1 MPKGQEPA
9 DLLQLSGSV
18 LRLARALER
27 GIDRALGPDLELG
40 GRDYLLLRLVQ
51 QGIDNPGDVAS
62 ELNLPPANVSR
73 AIGRLTDAGL
83 LERSSHPGDQRR
95 ALLRLTEEGEAT
107 VDFARERVTAWLEAT
122 FARFSGD
129 WLAGTQQ
136 RLGRMVEQAAAGRE
150 RPGPG

>member
-1 MPKGQEPA
+1 MPKGQEPP

-27 GIDRALGPDLELG
+27 GIDEALGPELELG

-51 QGIDNPGDVAS
+51 QGVNNPGDVAN
-62 ELNLPPANVSR
+62 ELNLPAANVSR
-73 AIGRLTDAGL
+73 AIGRLADAGL
-83 LERSSHPGDQRR
+83 LERNSHPTDQRR
-95 ALLRLTEEGEAT
+95 ALLRLTEAGEAT

-122 FARFSGD
+122 FARFTGD

-136 RLGRMVEQAAAGRE
+136 RLGRLVEQAGGGRDKT
-150 RPGPG
+150 G